1 MSFES
6 VLFPKS
12 HSSPGSWS
20 IISVM
25 LEFASIYIF
34 IVCCT
39 PILAYNVCKSEMS
52 CSYIKAAI
60 RKQLKKKRW
69 VFSTKHSN
77 FTDCPLSILFF
88 IYLRST
94 VTIPLHVYRMKPLSA
109 NILINFRRSDDENT
123 RVPLIQNEEGRLLL
137 AR

>member
-25 LEFASIYIF
+25 LEFASIYIHR
-34 IVCCT
+34 VLH
-39 PILAYNVCKSEMS
+39 PHILAYNVCKSEMS

-60 RKQLKKKRW
+60 RKQLKNSW
-69 VFSTKHSN
+69 VFSTKQSN

-88 IYLRST
+88 ICLRST
-94 VTIPLHVYRMKPLSA
+94 VTIPLHVYSMKPLSA
-109 NILINFRRSDDENT
+109 NMLINFRRSDDENT
-123 RVPLIQNEEGRLLL
+123 RVPLIQNEAGRLLL